1 MEPKFVAI
9 PAAVIIAV
17 IALGSMSLLPQND
30 PNIAQRES
38 QAEAEIHKLVN
49 IQRVEHGVEPLIY
62 DRDLG
67 KIAKAHSQDMAKQGY
82 FDHSTPNGIKTEDRG
97 RNAGYDCRES
107 TSDDEM
113 SYAVIKET
121 IFIKESE
128 SSLVSESP
136 KEFAQETVEWWMN
149 SPEYNTVILDK
160 SLSVDG
166 IGVALNQNKILVTQ
180 NFC

>member
-17 IALGSMSLLPQND
+17 IALSSMSLLPQND

-49 IQRVEHGVEPLIY
+49 MQRVEHGVEPLIY

-67 KIAKAHSQDMAKQGY
+67 KIAKSHSQDMDKQGY
-82 FDHSTPNGIKTEDRG
+82 FAHNTPNGVKPEDRG

-107 TSDDEM
+107 TSDDGIN
-113 SYAVIKET
+113 YDGIKET
-121 IFIKESE
+121 IFIKENE
-128 SSLVSESP
+128 SSLVLESP
-136 KEFAQETVEWWMN
+136 KEFAQEAVQWWMN
-149 SPEYNTVILDK
+149 SPEYDTVILDK
-160 SLSVDG
+160 LLSVDG
-166 IGVALNQNKILVTQ
+166 VGVTWNQNKILVTQ